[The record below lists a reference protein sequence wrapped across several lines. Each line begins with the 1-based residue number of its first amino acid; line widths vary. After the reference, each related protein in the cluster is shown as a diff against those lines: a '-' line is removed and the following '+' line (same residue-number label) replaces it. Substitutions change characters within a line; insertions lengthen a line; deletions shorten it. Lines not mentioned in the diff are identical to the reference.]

1 MKYLTLALIVLT
13 LYACSPNPVYKPQVA
28 APAPTP
34 AELGPVVSPATVG
47 PMYGSTATI
56 YTVPK
61 PTDAILSV
69 YSGPDPLVV
78 VRGDGRIY
86 IKGREVHTDAQYR
99 AAMRA
104 ILMGAMGCTNSKQ
117 LEDAVNVEP

>member
-28 APAPTP
+28 VPAPKP
-34 AELGPVVSPATVG
+34 ADLGPVVSPVTVA
-47 PMYGSTATI
+47 PT
-56 YTVPK
+56 K
-61 PTDAILSV
+61 PTDTDVLAV
-69 YSGPDPLVV
+69 HVNGPVGPVELVT